1 VASDRPSAVQW
12 AVVIAVIN
20 AVGGAIFSAAWPDLD
35 DRGTVITVST
45 VAGLLMLAAAYF
57 LWNGN
62 RWGAI
67 ATIALNVLNI
77 LAGIPAFFDTSTDG
91 FVVGAATSIV
101 LSLAIIALVMMP
113 VSRAFWNRERAVIAA
128 S

>member
-1 VASDRPSAVQW
+1 
-12 AVVIAVIN
+12 
-20 AVGGAIFSAAWPDLD
+20 VGGVIFSAAWPDLD

-57 LWNGN
+57 LWSGN

-77 LAGIPAFFDTSTDG
+77 LAGIPSFFDTSADG

-113 VSRAFWNRERAVIAA
+113 VSRAFWSRERAVIAA